1 MQTELI
7 RPQEAA
13 DLLGISR
20 RKMYYMIENK
30 EVKSI
35 KLGPKTTRVYRA
47 EINRLI
53 EGPKE

>member
-1 MQTELI
+1 MQTDLI

-13 DLLGISR
+13 NLLGISR
-20 RKMYYMIENK
+20 RKMYYMIEDG

-35 KLGPKTTRVYRA
+35 KLGPQSTRVYRS
-47 EINRLI
+47 EILKLL